1 MPTPGITTRLPLSAP
16 SIPALATSSAVD
28 QMNEGPGVLSF
39 LKPPASRNSVAT
51 GPGQS
56 AVIVTPVPF
65 SSADTASLKLRT
77 NAFVA
82 A

>member
-1 MPTPGITTRLPLSAP
+1 MPGITTRLPFSAP
-16 SIPALATSSAVD
+16 SMPAFATSAAVD
-28 QMNEGPGVLSF
+28 QMNDGPGVSS
-39 LKPPASRNSVAT
+39 LKPPASVNSVVT

-65 SSADTASLKLRT
+65 SSAETPSVKLST

>member
-1 MPTPGITTRLPLSAP
+1 
-16 SIPALATSSAVD
+16 LATSSALD
-28 QMNEGPGVLSF
+28 QMKDGPGDSF

-56 AVIVTPVPF
+56 AVIVTPVPL

-77 NAFVA
+77 KAFVA